1 MSDEDLQ
8 QDLIFIFILAIVFNF
23 IDLFFGFILL
33 GFILLGF
40 IFTIFSLK
48 NLMIGTSYSTN
59 KYQNLTIFWFIFS
72 LVSSILYVFLGKI
85 WLGNFLGTAKIGYDF
100 LIFLK
105 ESFKFKK

>member
-33 GFILLGF
+33 GFI
-40 IFTIFSLK
+40 FTIFSLK

-59 KYQNLTIFWFIFS
+59 KYQNLTIFLFIFS

>member
-1 MSDEDLQ
+1 MSNEDLQ

-23 IDLFFGFILL
+23 IDLFF

-72 LVSSILYVFLGKI
+72 LVSSILYVFFGKI

>member
-1 MSDEDLQ
+1 MSNDKLKLKQ
-8 QDLIFIFILAIVFNF
+8 NLIFIFILAIVFNF

-33 GFILLGF
+33 GFI
-40 IFTIFSLK
+40 FTIFSLE
-48 NLMIGTSYSTN
+48 NLMTGTNYSTN
-59 KYQNLTIFWFIFS
+59 KYQNLTTFWFIFF
-72 LVSSILYVFLGKI
+72 LASSILYVFLGKI

>member
-1 MSDEDLQ
+1 MSGEDLQ

-23 IDLFFGFILL
+23 IDLFFGIILL
-33 GFILLGF
+33 GFIS
-40 IFTIFSLK
+40 TIFSLK

-85 WLGNFLGTAKIGYDF
+85 WLGNFLGTAKIGYNF